1 MHIFYVKGSDVEFE
15 WDETKRLAN
24 IEKHHIDFV
33 DAISIFHQDVL
44 TAPDERKAY
53 AEQRHIAVGL
63 MHGIEIVLVYTERGE
78 RIRVISA
85 RRANRHE
92 RENYKTN
99 VAAKKTSE
107 Q

>member
-1 MHIFYVKGSDVEFE
+1 MHIFYPKRSDVAFE
-15 WDETKRLAN
+15 WDEVKRLSN
-24 IEKHHIDFV
+24 LEKHHIDFL
-33 DAISIFHQDVL
+33 DAVTIFDDDVL

-53 AEQRHIAVGL
+53 AEQRYTAVGL
-63 MHGIEIVLVYTERGE
+63 MHGIAIVLVYTERGE

-92 RENYKTN
+92 REKYQTA
-99 VAAKKTSE
+99 VAAKKARE